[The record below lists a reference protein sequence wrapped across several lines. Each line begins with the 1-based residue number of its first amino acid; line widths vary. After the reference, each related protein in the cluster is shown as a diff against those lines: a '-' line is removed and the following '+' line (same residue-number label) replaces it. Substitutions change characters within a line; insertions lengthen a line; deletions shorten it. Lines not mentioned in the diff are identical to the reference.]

1 MVLNFNQ
8 LVTKYNLNIQGVIQI
23 GAHHGEEDELY
34 QKLNINNVMYF
45 EPVSSNYKIL
55 KKSVPSDRILYN
67 CALGNENKTIE
78 MYVETENKGQSCS
91 ILKPEKHIEQYPQ
104 IIFNQRELVEMKRLD
119 DIDFD
124 NKKYN
129 FINIDVQGYELE
141 VFKGA
146 SKTLENIDYIV
157 SELNKTNLYEN
168 CSLVEDVELY
178 LSNYGFELV
187 EVDWIGKTWGDGLF
201 IKKQ

>member
-23 GAHHGEEDELY
+23 GAHHGEEDKLY

-45 EPVSSNYKIL
+45 EPISSNYKIL
-55 KKSVPSDRILYN
+55 KKSVPIDRILYN

-104 IIFNQRELVEMKRLD
+104 IIFNQKELVEMKRLD